1 MKKLLA
7 CAAVAAS
14 AGCATTTTPAP
25 VAEMNAA
32 RTMVSQ
38 AHPAASQYAPH
49 ELRAAQIK
57 LERAEA
63 ALAQEKHT
71 EARILAEQAEVDA
84 KLAWTIADAERARQE
99 LAEVRR

>member
-14 AGCATTTTPAP
+14 AGCATTTPAP

-38 AHPAASQYAPH
+38 AHPAAAQYAPH

>member
-1 MKKLLA
+1 MKKLLV
-7 CAAVAAS
+7 CAAAAL
-14 AGCATTTTPAP
+14 AGCATTTPAP

-32 RTMVSQ
+32 RAMVSQ
-38 AHPAASQYAPH
+38 AHPAASQYAPN

-71 EARILAEQAEVDA
+71 EARLLAEQAEVDA
-84 KLAWTIADAERARQE
+84 KLAWTIADSERARQQ
-99 LAEVRR
+99 LAEVRK